1 MRYNSPMLKSAYIH
15 IPFCKSKCHYCS
27 FVSFPILERK
37 GAYLSALKKQILAE
51 YKGESLQTL
60 YFGGGTPSLLT
71 IKEIE
76 QFLGLFNLEDDAE
89 ITLELNPESVNAE
102 FFQRLA
108 QTRVNRLSIGSQSFD
123 DEILRRIGRRHK
135 TSDVLRV
142 VEEARAA
149 GFENLS
155 LDFIYGLPGQSLESF
170 ISDLEQAANLG
181 VEHIS
186 LYGLKI
192 DEGCFFALHPPE
204 NIADEDL
211 QAQMYLAAIETLQKY
226 GFEHYEISNFARDGK
241 FSRHNT
247 SYWKNQEYYGFG
259 LAAHGYVNGVRYS
272 NPANLDE
279 YLEKP
284 LRKEFSQAL
293 SLQEKLEE
301 EIFLGLRLTKGI
313 NVENINNKFG
323 IDFETKYKKVLSK
336 YMLTG
341 HLINKN
347 GFYRLSDAGI
357 LVSNVILSDFIE

>member
-1 MRYNSPMLKSAYIH
+1 MPLLLV
-15 IPFCKSKCHYCS
+15 C
-27 FVSFPILERK
+27 FVSNIRTQRS
-37 GAYLSALKKQILAE
+37 LSQCFKKTNFSRAIYCPVTAE
-51 YKGESLQTL
+51 YKGEPLKTL

-76 QFLGLFNLEDDAE
+76 QFVSLFNLEDDAE

-102 FFQRLA
+102 FFQALA

-135 TSDVLRV
+135 SSDVSRV
-142 VEEARAA
+142 VGQARDA
-149 GFENLS
+149 GFKNLS

-170 ISDLEQAANLG
+170 ISDLEQAATLG

-192 DEGCFFALHPPE
+192 DEGCFFAMHPPE

-226 GFEHYEISNFARDGK
+226 GFEHYEISNFARGGN

-247 SYWKNQEYYGFG
+247 SYWENQEYYGFG

-272 NPANLDE
+272 NPMNLDE
-279 YLEKP
+279 YLEEP
-284 LRKEFSQAL
+284 LRKEFSQTL
-293 SLQEKLEE
+293 TVQEKLEE

-313 NVENINNKFG
+313 NVNAVNRKFN
-323 IDFETKYKKVLSK
+323 IDFETKYKEVLSK
-336 YMLTG
+336 YSAYLE
-341 HLINKN
+341 KEN

-357 LVSNVILSDFIE
+357 LVSNVILAEFLE

>member
-1 MRYNSPMLKSAYIH
+1 M
-15 IPFCKSKCHYCS
+15 
-27 FVSFPILERK
+27 
-37 GAYLSALKKQILAE
+37 
-51 YKGESLQTL
+51 
-60 YFGGGTPSLLT
+60 LT

-76 QFLGLFNLEDDAE
+76 QFVSLFNLEDDAE

-102 FFQRLA
+102 FFQALA

-135 TSDVLRV
+135 SSDVSRV
-142 VEEARAA
+142 VGQARDA
-149 GFENLS
+149 GFKNLS

-170 ISDLEQAANLG
+170 ISDLEQAATLG

-192 DEGCFFALHPPE
+192 DEGCFFAMHPPE

-226 GFEHYEISNFARDGK
+226 GFEHYEISNFARGGN

-247 SYWKNQEYYGFG
+247 SYWENQEYYGFG

-272 NPANLDE
+272 NPMNLDE
-279 YLEKP
+279 YLEEP
-284 LRKEFSQAL
+284 LRKEFSQTL
-293 SLQEKLEE
+293 TVQEKLEE

-313 NVENINNKFG
+313 NVNAVNRKFN
-323 IDFETKYKKVLSK
+323 IDFETKYKEVLSK
-336 YMLTG
+336 YSAYLE
-341 HLINKN
+341 KEN

-357 LVSNVILSDFIE
+357 LVSNVILAEFLE